1 MDNVMRKGSC
11 RGICGAYRVK
21 KPHGATRYG
30 SGQGRCQ
37 ICDVWIDHR
46 GCHVKDGSQAA
57 KDTIGWF
64 CNCCNYR
71 VRQKPRNKIYKEK
84 LNSYKQSIM

>member
-1 MDNVMRKGSC
+1 MSEISRKGIC
-11 RGICGAYRVK
+11 RSVCKEYRVK
-21 KPHGATRYG
+21 KPRGTSRYI

-37 ICDVWIDHR
+37 ICDIWIDHR
-46 GCHVKDGSQAA
+46 GCHLKDGSPAG
-57 KDTIGWF
+57 KGSIGWF

-84 LNSYKQSIM
+84 MGKYNSRIL